1 MNEQVPAGVGIPLDP
16 RPSSL
21 ARTGRTRSATN
32 SALGAA
38 FLMLFSSA
46 AFAQGYP
53 VKPIR
58 FVAPFAPGGGTDFIA
73 RVAAQKLTEA
83 VMQQVI
89 VENRPGAGGTL
100 GAEVGAKAAPDGYTL
115 TVIAGSYSV
124 NPSLYKLNFDPV
136 NDVTPIIQFSQG
148 PFLVVVHPALPIK
161 NAKDLIALARAKP
174 DGLSYATSGQ
184 GSIVHLS
191 TELFLYMAKIK
202 AVHIPYKGTGPALTD
217 TMAGHTQFL
226 FGSIA
231 AAAPIVKQGRLRG
244 IAVTT
249 AKRVPAMPDI
259 PTLAESGVKGYD
271 VILWHGLIGPKGLPR
286 PIVDRVNG
294 ELNKALKARDMEEKL
309 AADGV
314 TAAGGTPEQFAAII
328 KRDIEVWR
336 GVVQRAGVKAE

>member
-1 MNEQVPAGVGIPLDP
+1 MKRNIVF
-16 RPSSL
+16 L
-21 ARTGRTRSATN
+21 A
-32 SALGAA
+32 ALVA
-38 FLMLFSSA
+38 FGGTA
-46 AFAQGYP
+46 EAQQYP

-83 VMQQVI
+83 LMQQVI

-100 GAEVGAKAAPDGYTL
+100 GAEVGARAAPDGYTF

-124 NPSLYKLNFDPV
+124 NPSLYKLAFDPV
-136 NDVTPIIQFSQG
+136 NDVTAVIQFSQG

-161 NAKDLIALARAKP
+161 NMKDLIALARAKP
-174 DGLSYATSGQ
+174 DGLSYASSGQ

-217 TMAGHTQFL
+217 TMAGNTQFL

-249 AKRVPAMPDI
+249 AKRIAAMPDI
-259 PTLAESGVKGYD
+259 PTIAESGVKGYD

-286 PIVDRVNG
+286 PIVDRVNA
-294 ELNKALKARDMEEKL
+294 ELNKGLKAKDMEEKL

-314 TAAGGTPEQFAAII
+314 AAAGGTPEQFAAII

>member
-1 MNEQVPAGVGIPLDP
+1 MKAKVESRKSKGSRLERSGSRSYFRLS
-16 RPSSL
+16 PS
-21 ARTGRTRSATN
+21 
-32 SALGAA
+32 A
-38 FLMLFSSA
+38 FLLCCALPLA
-46 AFAQGYP
+46 ATPAAAQQYP

-83 VMQQVI
+83 LMQQVI

-249 AKRVPAMPDI
+249 AKRIPAMPDI

-286 PIVDRVNG
+286 PIVDRVNS
-294 ELNKALKARDMEEKL
+294 ELNKALKAKDMEEKL

>member
-1 MNEQVPAGVGIPLDP
+1 MIKLDFRHSPSAIRHLCCALVLAAAPAV
-16 RPSSL
+16 
-21 ARTGRTRSATN
+21 
-32 SALGAA
+32 
-38 FLMLFSSA
+38 
-46 AFAQGYP
+46 AQQYP

-100 GAEVGAKAAPDGYTL
+100 GAEVGARAAPDGYTF

-124 NPSLYKLNFDPV
+124 NPSLYKLNFDPIS
-136 NDVTPIIQFSQG
+136 DVTAIIQFSQG

-174 DGLSYATSGQ
+174 DSLSYATSGQ
-184 GSIVHLS
+184 GSIVHLA
-191 TELFLYMAKIK
+191 TELFLFMAKIK

-249 AKRVPAMPDI
+249 AKRIAAMPDI

-294 ELNKALKARDMEEKL
+294 ELNKALKVKDMEEKL